1 MKSGL
6 KRIEATLHELTRDG
20 TTSYPKLTA
29 AQKRSHI
36 YSFEI
41 KSAVQKRHS
50 PTQQHSNDAQQTT
63 LLPQN
68 ASREPKL
75 PQFNL
80 SQTASKSP
88 AHCFSSL
95 NSHYKGSISQ
105 PVKVKDTSPSQ
116 GGASGFGLKTDVAT
130 DKAQL
135 REVVRQVEDL
145 YLEGPIVDGW
155 LESYPGTSEPRIVT
169 LSNESTNVYRF
180 EKGIAC
186 EPLRPNYRLCGL
198 NASGQKWSH
207 PCPLEQLPSV
217 SMAIGRYQRLL
228 QLLEYKQYLE
238 TRLASSY

>member
-20 TTSYPKLTA
+20 ITSYPKPTA
-29 AQKRSHI
+29 AQKRSRI

-41 KSAVQKRHS
+41 KSTVQKRHS
-50 PTQQHSNDAQQTT
+50 PPQQHSNDSHQTLDPGT

-68 ASREPKL
+68 ADKKPKL
-75 PQFNL
+75 PQIDSSRHARDSGTHGLPSL
-80 SQTASKSP
+80 SSHHQVP
-88 AHCFSSL
+88 ISL
-95 NSHYKGSISQ
+95 
-105 PVKVKDTSPSQ
+105 PVQVKDTSPLQ
-116 GGASGFGLKTDVAT
+116 GGVS

-135 REVVRQVEDL
+135 QEVVRQVQDL
-145 YLEGPIVDGW
+145 YLEGPILDGW
-155 LESYPGTSEPRIVT
+155 LESYPRTSEPRTVT
-169 LSNESTNVYRF
+169 LSNESTNAYRL
-180 EKGIAC
+180 EKGITC

-198 NASGQKWSH
+198 NAAGQKWSH
-207 PCPLEQLPSV
+207 ACPLEQLPSV

>member
-6 KRIEATLHELTRDG
+6 KRIEATLHELTRES
-20 TTSYPKLTA
+20 TTSYPKATA

-41 KSAVQKRHS
+41 KSAVQKNDS
-50 PTQQHSNDAQQTT
+50 PPTLDPGT
-63 LLPQN
+63 LLAQN
-68 ASREPKL
+68 SEQHPIQKSANREPKL
-75 PQFNL
+75 PPINFP
-80 SQTASKSP
+80 SQASDS
-88 AHCFSSL
+88 
-95 NSHYKGSISQ
+95 SISQ
-105 PVKVKDTSPSQ
+105 PVLKVKDTSPSQ
-116 GGASGFGLKTDVAT
+116 GGASDFVLKTDVIA

-135 REVVRQVEDL
+135 REVVRQVQEL

-155 LESYPGTSEPRIVT
+155 LESSPCTSEPRTVT

-180 EKGIAC
+180 EKGVTC

-217 SMAIGRYQRLL
+217 SIAIGRYQRLL

-238 TRLASSY
+238 TRLASS